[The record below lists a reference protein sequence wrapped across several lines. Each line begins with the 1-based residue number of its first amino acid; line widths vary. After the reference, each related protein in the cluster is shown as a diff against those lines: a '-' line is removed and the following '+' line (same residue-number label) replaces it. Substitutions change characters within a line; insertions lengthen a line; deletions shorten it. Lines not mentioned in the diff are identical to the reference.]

1 MQDDIL
7 SKQLKLSFLS
17 NLLMVLTSVHHI
29 YGAAIYLTPARLHIL
44 YMSIPVLTTTLLLNR
59 QLQRSNNRQTII
71 ARTHRTI
78 ILVFSILLT
87 GMYEGVYN
95 HILKNIFFFGGAT
108 AEVMDTFFPAGIY
121 EMPDDIFFE
130 LTGIGQGILGILV
143 LNSFVKLTRA
153 RISNQT

>member
-44 YMSIPVLTTTLLLNR
+44 YMSIPVIIATFLLNR
-59 QLQRSNNRQTII
+59 QLKKPGNRQAIVI
-71 ARTHRTI
+71 KIHQII
-78 ILVFSILLT
+78 ILVFSILLI

-95 HILKNIFFFGGAT
+95 HLLKNIFFFGGAT